1 MKETNRVIAATQ
13 RMKECNRTAGLSGQ
27 AARKKKMWLGGL
39 CLGFSV
45 ALTACGTG
53 GSFQEQAVTVIQSAQ
68 ETQDARETASVRD
81 EQSAGNAQNEQSAG
95 SAQGEQSVGKAR
107 NQQEAAGTQAYEALK
122 ERVLAEMT
130 DEQKNWMGGLSGEQR
145 LADFESLCE
154 GLRNNYPYVELAKR
168 QAGADLD
175 ALEIEYQSKVEQCA
189 NDDAYFE
196 ILLDFVGEF
205 SGMGHLE
212 LWGRRYEWELASMR
226 KAAKEPENRERLEPY
241 VDALDNP
248 VSYRTYASMTKYYQ
262 DVECRLEEKRA
273 DEGGGDRGESAGAE
287 ANVVE
292 EAKTKLNREEAADG
306 DRRLQKDT
314 AGDGS
319 GTDLAYLILP
329 NSGLVVQY
337 SRDLP
342 QIDREEAR

>member
-68 ETQDARETASVRD
+68 ETQDARETACVRS
-81 EQSAGNAQNEQSAG
+81 EQSAGNVQNGQSAG
-95 SAQGEQSVGKAR
+95 SAQEEQSIGKAQ
-107 NQQEAAGTQAYEALK
+107 NQREVTGTQTYEALK

-130 DEQKNWMGGLSGEQR
+130 DEQKNWMGGLSREQR

-154 GLRNNYPYVELAKR
+154 GLRENYPYVKLAKR
-168 QAGADLD
+168 QVGVDLD
-175 ALEIEYQSKVEQCA
+175 ALETEYRAKVEPCE
-189 NDDAYFE
+189 NDDAFYYV
-196 ILLDFVGEF
+196 LKDFVGEF
-205 SGMGHLE
+205 SGMGHLD
-212 LWGRRYEWELASMR
+212 LWGRRYEWELASIR
-226 KAAKEPENRERLEPY
+226 KAAKEPQNRERLEPY

-248 VSYRTYASMTKYYQ
+248 VSHRTYASMTKYYQ

-273 DEGGGDRGESAGAE
+273 DEGGGNRGESAGAE
-287 ANVVE
+287 ANAVE
-292 EAKTKLNREEAADG
+292 EAMPKLNREEAADG

-337 SRDLP
+337 SPMYGATADAT
-342 QIDREEAR
+342 D